1 MNMGRTGV
9 ARSGK
14 KRKRGSDLG
23 GGVDITGTIHVQTGS
38 LTAGDDYAVVNKR
51 NTKTH
56 RRGHHHPGAA
66 DVCADGGRVTR
77 DVPATESV
85 PPPPP
90 PPQEQGPGHG
100 PEGAGNRRAHA
111 TAGEGVR
118 RRARGPTTSPTVA
131 TDMALPG

>member
-1 MNMGRTGV
+1 MGRTGV

-23 GGVDITGTIHVQTGS
+23 GGVGITGTIHVQTGS
-38 LTAGDDYAVVNKR
+38 LTAGDDYAMVNKR

-56 RRGHHHPGAA
+56 RRGHHHPGAT

-90 PPQEQGPGHG
+90 QEQGPGHG
-100 PEGAGNRRAHA
+100 PEGAGYRRAHA

-118 RRARGPTTSPTVA
+118 RRARGPTTSPAAA
-131 TDMALPG
+131 TDTALPG